1 MFRYAVRTK
10 IDWGAVTVSLVDWP
24 EVSTVVR
31 KDPGSELRAVLLRAI
46 GGRIRSQKPVP
57 LPKAKTCA
65 DFCIRLSSSEAI
77 KVMTFNEMLHA
88 QLGMKE
94 AALRLSVSDLSMGQM
109 LDLDQ
114 PADLDLIEKVMDLV
128 GKRIVAYSV
137 SA

>member
-1 MFRYAVRTK
+1 
-10 IDWGAVTVSLVDWP
+10 
-24 EVSTVVR
+24 
-31 KDPGSELRAVLLRAI
+31 
-46 GGRIRSQKPVP
+46 
-57 LPKAKTCA
+57 
-65 DFCIRLSSSEAI
+65 
-77 KVMTFNEMLHA
+77 MTFNEMLHA